1 FTTEHKEKEQVLFE
15 QALLERNSAA

>member
-1 FTTEHKEKEQVLFE
+1 FTTEHKEKEKVLFE

>member
-1 FTTEHKEKEQVLFE
+1 TEHKEKEKVLFE